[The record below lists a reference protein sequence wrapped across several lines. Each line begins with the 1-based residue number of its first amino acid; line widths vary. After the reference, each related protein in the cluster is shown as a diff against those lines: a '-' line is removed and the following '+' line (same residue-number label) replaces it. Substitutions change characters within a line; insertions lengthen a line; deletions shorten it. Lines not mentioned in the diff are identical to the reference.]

1 MQTTNKPLR
10 KLVSKLKPPTFVDA
24 EGLIL
29 GRMCSKVAK
38 KLLNGEEVVIL
49 NAEKTILSCK
59 KKSKV
64 AEAKQFLEVGAPE
77 RGPFHYRR
85 PDRIVRKTV
94 GGMLPIKQPKGK
106 NALAR
111 LRVYMGVPIE
121 FKNQK
126 TETLTDAQ
134 ATKLKGPKL
143 TLAELAREIGWNM
156 GE

>member
-49 NAEKTILSCK
+49 NAEKTILSGK